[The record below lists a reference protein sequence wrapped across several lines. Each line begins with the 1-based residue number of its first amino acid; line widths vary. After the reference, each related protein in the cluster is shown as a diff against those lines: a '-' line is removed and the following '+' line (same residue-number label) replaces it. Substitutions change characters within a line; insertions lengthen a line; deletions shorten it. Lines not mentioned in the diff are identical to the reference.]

1 LAALAVQNTVVGT
14 LKSLMRIRRLFW
26 YSYRSFSRYDEVLEG

>member
-1 LAALAVQNTVVGT
+1 LRRVSWVTCSRGFAVLAVQNTVVGT

-26 YSYRSFSRYDEVLEG
+26 